1 MFQSTRRRL
10 AFWYSTVTAILLIIF
25 AWGFYGY
32 VRITLIDRIDDTI
45 AHVVEVLE
53 RSLVKNINLE
63 SSLGNNIEAD
73 HIDIEWFNPSG
84 ELVWTT
90 MPKTAPLH
98 LDLDLPSQ
106 YLQPQY
112 RTTYLISESAGLDD
126 ELSDELKNEPVRQL
140 TEAVIYEQKLL
151 GYLRVSHPWFE
162 VTKPIQQLLVDL
174 AIGTTIMIAVVA
186 LCGWWLS
193 GIAIAPIKEAYQ
205 LLKQFT
211 ADASHELR
219 NPIAVI
225 QTNVQVALAEPNPNW
240 QEHQRQLLIIE
251 RITRRLSRLL
261 EDLLFIA
268 RQETPL
274 KVSEKSMCDLA
285 QILTSVI
292 EEQQITAQDQG
303 ITIEISNPE
312 IPPTSPVAIFGDRS
326 QLIRL
331 FTNLI
336 SNAINY
342 TPTGGK
348 VTVSL
353 IPNPEFKSVQ
363 IDIADTG
370 VGIPESAISQVFER
384 FWRYQPQSQAGS
396 GLGLAIAKT
405 ITENHQGQIKVSSR
419 LGIGSIF
426 TVILPLKKLSS

>member
-10 AFWYSTVTAILLIIF
+10 ALWYSTVTAILLLIF
-25 AWGFYGY
+25 ASGFYGY

-45 AHVVEVLE
+45 AHVAEVLE
-53 RSLVKNINLE
+53 RSLIKNINLE
-63 SSLGNNIEAD
+63 SSLGNDIEAD
-73 HIDIEWFNPSG
+73 HIDIEWFSPTG

-90 MPKTAPLH
+90 MPKTATLYLQIPDTSH
-98 LDLDLPSQ
+98 SQ
-106 YLQPQY
+106 PHSELYLQPQY
-112 RTTYLISESAGLDD
+112 RTTYLND
-126 ELSDELKNEPVRQL
+126 EPVRQL
-140 TEAVIYEQKLL
+140 TEAVIFERKLL

-174 AIGTTIMIAVVA
+174 AIGTSIMIAVVA

-225 QTNVQVALAEPNPNW
+225 QTNVQVALADPNPNW
-240 QEHQRQLLIIE
+240 QDHQRQLEIIE

-261 EDLLFIA
+261 EDLLFLA

-274 KVSEKSMCDLA
+274 KVTEKSSCDLD
-285 QILTSVI
+285 QILQNVV
-292 EEQQITAQDQG
+292 EEQQIIAKN
-303 ITIEISNPE
+303 ITIELSTLE
-312 IPPTSPVAIFGDRS
+312 IPVNVLGDRS

-331 FTNLI
+331 FTNLV
-336 SNAINY
+336 SNATNY
-342 TPTGGK
+342 TKAEGK

-353 IPNPEFKSVQ
+353 AINNQNQAQ
-363 IDIADTG
+363 IEITDTG
-370 VGIPESAISQVFER
+370 IGIPESAIAQIFER
-384 FWRYQPQSQAGS
+384 FWRYQPQSKEGS

-405 ITENHQGQIKVSSR
+405 ITENHQGQIKVSSS
-419 LGIGSIF
+419 LGVGSTF
-426 TVILPLKKLSS
+426 TVTIPLKK

>member
-10 AFWYSTVTAILLIIF
+10 ALWYSTVTAILLLIF
-25 AWGFYGY
+25 ASGFYGY

-45 AHVVEVLE
+45 AHVAEVLE
-53 RSLVKNINLE
+53 RSLIKNINLE
-63 SSLGNNIEAD
+63 SSLGNDIEAD
-73 HIDIEWFNPSG
+73 HIDIEWFSPTG

-90 MPKTAPLH
+90 MPKTATLYLQIPDTSH
-98 LDLDLPSQ
+98 SQ
-106 YLQPQY
+106 PHSELYLQPQY
-112 RTTYLISESAGLDD
+112 RTTYLND
-126 ELSDELKNEPVRQL
+126 EPVRQL
-140 TEAVIYEQKLL
+140 TEAVIFERKLL

-174 AIGTTIMIAVVA
+174 AIGTSIMIAVVA

-225 QTNVQVALAEPNPNW
+225 QTNVQVALADPNPNW
-240 QEHQRQLLIIE
+240 QDHQRQLEIIE

-261 EDLLFIA
+261 EDLLFLA

-274 KVSEKSMCDLA
+274 KVTEKSSCDLD
-285 QILTSVI
+285 QILQNVV
-292 EEQQITAQDQG
+292 EEQQIIAKN
-303 ITIEISNPE
+303 ITIELSTLE
-312 IPPTSPVAIFGDRS
+312 IPVNVLGDRS

-331 FTNLI
+331 FTNLV
-336 SNAINY
+336 SNATNY
-342 TPTGGK
+342 TKAEGK

-353 IPNPEFKSVQ
+353 AINNQNQAQ
-363 IDIADTG
+363 IEITDTG
-370 VGIPESAISQVFER
+370 IGIPESAIAQIFER
-384 FWRYQPQSQAGS
+384 FWRYQPQSKEGS

-405 ITENHQGQIKVSSR
+405 ITENHQGQIKVSSS
-419 LGIGSIF
+419 LGVGSTF
-426 TVILPLKKLSS
+426 TVIIPLKK